1 MAKTSLELKD
11 TSVGQLSRTPEQQ
24 ETSFMKISCKVCS
37 TSLPE
42 PRRQSCCGEH
52 MCQSCV
58 PENQPCPLCN
68 CNEQGAADSTC
79 RDILDSWEIVE
90 CSAEVSEPREP
101 RKWRGSSP
109 EVERIV
115 RSGKRKK
122 VEYPSFSIRKVLI
135 KQTIRSPR
143 FYTSN
148 GYMLEIEF
156 RYKKGHQNNV
166 RVYIYARPGKNDK
179 DLRWPL
185 TGKVQILSIDLGGDT
200 RNTSEIS
207 GRWERPST
215 GTYCKGELDIPYEN
229 LPQDSMGML
238 KFCVQVIPD

>member
-1 MAKTSLELKD
+1 MAKTSMELQD

-37 TSLPE
+37 TLLPK

-68 CNEQGAADSTC
+68 CSEQGAADSTC

-101 RKWRGSSP
+101 RKRRGSPP
-109 EVERIV
+109 E
-115 RSGKRKK
+115 
-122 VEYPSFSIRKVLI
+122 VEYPSFSIRKELI
-135 KQTIRSPR
+135 KQKISSPR

-148 GYMLEIEF
+148 GYLLEIEF
-156 RYKKGHQNNV
+156 RYNKGHQNNV
-166 RVYIYARPGKNDK
+166 RVYIFVRPGKNDQ

-207 GRWERPST
+207 GRWERPRT

-229 LPQDSMGML
+229 LPQDSKGML

>member
-1 MAKTSLELKD
+1 MELQD
-11 TSVGQLSRTPEQQ
+11 TSVGQLSRPPEQQ
-24 ETSFMKISCKVCS
+24 ETSFMEISCKVCS

-42 PRRQSCCGEH
+42 PHRQSCCGEH

-58 PENQPCPLCN
+58 PENQPYPL
-68 CNEQGAADSTC
+68 CNEQGTVDSTC

-101 RKWRGSSP
+101 RKRRGSSP
-109 EVERIV
+109 EVERIQ

-135 KQTIRSPR
+135 KQKIRSPR

-148 GYMLEIEF
+148 GYLLEIEF
-156 RYKKGHQNNV
+156 RYNKGHQNNV
-166 RVYIYARPGKNDK
+166 RVYIFVRPGKNDQ

-207 GRWERPST
+207 GRWERPRT

-229 LPQDSMGML
+229 LPQDSKGML

>member
-1 MAKTSLELKD
+1 ME
-11 TSVGQLSRTPEQQ
+11 
-24 ETSFMKISCKVCS
+24 ISCKVCS
-37 TSLPE
+37 TSLPK

-68 CNEQGAADSTC
+68 KQGSADSTC
-79 RDILDSWEIVE
+79 RDISDSREIV
-90 CSAEVSEPREP
+90 AEVNEPREP
-101 RKWRGSSP
+101 RKRRGSSP
-109 EVERIV
+109 EVERIA

-135 KQTIRSPR
+135 KQKIRSPR

-148 GYMLEIEF
+148 GYLMEIEF
-156 RYKKGHQNNV
+156 CCKSVKGHQNKV
-166 RVYIYARPGKNDK
+166 RVYIYACPGKNDK
-179 DLRWPL
+179 DLSWPL

-200 RNTSEIS
+200 RHTSEIS
-207 GRWERPST
+207 GRWERPPP

-229 LPQDSMGML
+229 LPEDSKGML